1 MDTQTMLRIIA
12 EGGGDKP
19 TAQSTAT
26 TGKARTS
33 LDDTA
38 DVRDILSNLVGRK
51 ISGLGDESTR
61 ADYARLQALLGP
73 QKAQKLVTQVIIHNQ
88 RNANA
93 PMEKSIQDFY
103 DVGSNDAEVNDVLK
117 GIKSFGYGVLPGF
130 RSSSKLGNQILTGQV
145 PGATA
150 SVDQDD
156 LQRKVMLRLNK

>member
-1 MDTQTMLRIIA
+1 MLRIIA

-51 ISGLGDESTR
+51 ISGLSDESTR

-103 DVGSNDAEVNDVLK
+103 DVGSNDPDVNQVLK
-117 GIKSFGYGVLPGF
+117 TVKTFGYGVLPGF
-130 RSSSKLGNQILTGQV
+130 RESSKSSIQHMTGRV
-145 PGATA
+145 PMGDAA
-150 SVDQDD
+150 MNNEDMK
-156 LQRKVMLRLNK
+156 QRVMLRLPK